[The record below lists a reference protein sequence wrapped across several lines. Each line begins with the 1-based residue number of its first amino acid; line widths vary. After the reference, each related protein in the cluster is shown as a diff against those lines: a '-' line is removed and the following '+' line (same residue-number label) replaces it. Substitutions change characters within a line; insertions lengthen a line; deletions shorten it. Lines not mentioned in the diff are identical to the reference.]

1 MDADSE
7 VLRSPIELSES
18 SPGVLEHRSRLDARH
33 SLADAVLFWLHQLN
47 LIAEGI
53 VRIDSVVSVERNQ
66 SSEITVSYAS
76 WLRESAKPG
85 PTCEEMPL
93 SSQVSWRL
101 APIRSE
107 QPTNL
112 FSLAQ
117 GGAMA
122 TRRTQCG
129 SPN

>member
-85 PTCEEMPL
+85 PTYEEMPL
-93 SSQVSWRL
+93 SSSVGL
-101 APIRSE
+101 AAPPLHRDS
-107 QPTNL
+107 
-112 FSLAQ
+112 
-117 GGAMA
+117 
-122 TRRTQCG
+122 RRT
-129 SPN
+129 PN